1 MTALTGEDFT
11 AVAFSSV
18 GGVAAAVTDPSDF
31 LQHEEEGGGEA
42 LLKRKR

>member
-11 AVAFSSV
+11 AVAFS
-18 GGVAAAVTDPSDF
+18 GVEVAVTDPSDF

-42 LLKRKR
+42 LVKRKR